1 MNKADLITIVSDK
14 AGLTKKDTTV
24 VVDALLETIT
34 ETLAD
39 GESVSFI
46 GFGSF
51 STSERAAREGVNPST
66 GAKIQIA
73 ASTLAKFKAGSKLR
87 EAVKGKAKEKVVEA
101 PAKTKGKSKGKKKK

>member
-34 ETLAD
+34 ETLAE

-51 STSERAAREGVNPST
+51 STSDRAARDGVNPST

-73 ASTLAKFKAGSKLR
+73 ASRLAKFKAGSKLR
-87 EAVKGKAKEKVVEA
+87 EAVKL
-101 PAKTKGKSKGKKKK
+101 KTKEVASAKLKSKNKKSKLKK